1 MRIAVGGDHA
11 GFALKQQLLKPLEE
25 MGHEILDFGSYTPEP
40 VDFPDIAR
48 KICHAILS
56 GQAERG
62 IMFCGT
68 GVGAAI
74 ACNKV
79 RGIRASVCH
88 DLYTAHQC
96 VEHDDVQIIA
106 LGAQIVGPTVAE
118 ELIDLFL
125 AARFS
130 TSEEFRRRVAKLD
143 DMDAAR

>member
-1 MRIAVGGDHA
+1 MKLAIGSDHA
-11 GFALKQQLLKPLEE
+11 GYPLKVQLLDVLRRK
-25 MGHEILDFGSYTPEP
+25 GHEIQDYGSYDEKP
-40 VDFPDIAR
+40 VDFPDIA
-48 KICHAILS
+48 KKVTAAILS
-56 GQAERG
+56 GEAERG

-79 RGIRASVCH
+79 RGIRASSATTC
-88 DLYTAHQC
+88 TPRTSASSTTTC
-96 VEHDDVQIIA
+96 RSSR

>member
-1 MRIAVGGDHA
+1 
-11 GFALKQQLLKPLEE
+11 
-25 MGHEILDFGSYTPEP
+25 
-40 VDFPDIAR
+40 
-48 KICHAILS
+48 
-56 GQAERG
+56 
-62 IMFCGT
+62 MFCGT

-79 RGIRASVCH
+79 RGIRAPVCH